1 MKKNLFIC
9 GVFILLCLFVS
20 PFQIIANDYLRG
32 DCDLDGKVNI
42 SDVTCL
48 IDYLLQGQW
57 PNEPQNT
64 ETITVNGI
72 SFNMIKV
79 DGGIF
84 LMGAT
89 EDLVPDAN
97 SDEIPAH
104 QVALSSYFIGQ
115 TEVTQA
121 LWLAVMGSNP
131 SDNTGNLNYP
141 VESVTWNDCQTF
153 ISKLNELTG
162 KNFRLPTEAEWEF
175 AARGGNY
182 SKGFVYAGS
191 DNIND
196 VAWHLNNSSGQPHAV
211 ATKAA
216 NELGLFDM
224 TGNVCEWCQDYYD
237 RYSSESQINPT
248 GPSSGSNRV
257 LRGGSFKGNVE
268 GDYRVS
274 FRYSYP
280 PTQVYNGLGLRLVY

>member
-1 MKKNLFIC
+1 MKKNLSLYC
-9 GVFILLCLFVS
+9 VLMLLCLFAN
-20 PFQIIANDYLRG
+20 PLQMNANDFLRG

-42 SDVTCL
+42 SDVTSL
-48 IDYLLQGQW
+48 IDYLLNGQW
-57 PNEPQNT
+57 PDDYQNT
-64 ETITVNGI
+64 ETIIVNGV
-72 SFNMIKV
+72 SFTMIKV

-89 EDLVPDAN
+89 EDLVEDAN

-104 QVALSSYFIGQ
+104 QVALSDYSIGQ

-131 SDNTGNLNYP
+131 SNNTGNLNCP
-141 VESVTWNDCQTF
+141 VENVTWNDCQTF
-153 ISKLNELTG
+153 ISKLNEITG

-175 AARGGNY
+175 AARGGNN
-182 SKGFVYAGS
+182 SKGFIYAGS
-191 DNIND
+191 DNINE
-196 VAWHLNNSSGQPHAV
+196 VAWHLNNSGGQTHAV
-211 ATKAA
+211 ATKSA
-216 NELGLFDM
+216 NELGLYDM
-224 TGNVCEWCQDYYD
+224 TGNVCEWCQDYYE
-237 RYSSESQINPT
+237 RYSSEAQINPT

-280 PTQVYNGLGLRLVY
+280 PTQVYNGLGLRLAY